1 MVIQSMKNA
10 ADDVTGRREISKETM
25 ESALKYTTYYNSF
38 KELMVEST
46 EASVANKESAVS
58 VTV

>member
-25 ESALKYTTYYNSF
+25 ESDLKYTTYYNAF
-38 KELMVEST
+38 KELLWKALKQV
-46 EASVANKESAVS
+46 
-58 VTV
+58 